1 MTRATDHRAYPLGT
15 SKPLLETPTPEC
27 GLEHQEHYFVEEL
40 TFADADSIL
49 AMPHELCPHGVDGRL
64 PVWVRNLAYR
74 LVLLQRP
81 DEPALMREAA
91 ENLAR
96 KCLSRLIV
104 RSASLRRLYI
114 SSSKPAGRPPWP
126 PRRRRLDR
134 WSLGSGMVCLIWRP
148 CG

>member
-1 MTRATDHRAYPLGT
+1 MHSTLVEHARCLYGDEYR
-15 SKPLLETPTPEC
+15 STPEC

-49 AMPHELCPHGVDGRL
+49 AMLRELCPHVVDGRL

-91 ENLAR
+91 ENLWLHGPDWDHIAADL
-96 KCLSRLIV
+96 KSQADALE
-104 RSASLRRLYI
+104 
-114 SSSKPAGRPPWP
+114 AG
-126 PRRRRLDR
+126 
-134 WSLGSGMVCLIWRP
+134 
-148 CG
+148 